1 MERDA
6 LESGAPSF
14 PSKLLSISRASVKIS
29 ATLCRLKSPFLFLLE
44 LGRAAGNTFGFL
56 NLSTALAIAVLAGLA
71 PAGAEGEM
79 TCGFDAC
86 DVVEH
91 CVSTPVRKLGNEPA
105 NSDLETVLFVLL
117 SAK

>member
-1 MERDA
+1 
-6 LESGAPSF
+6 
-14 PSKLLSISRASVKIS
+14 
-29 ATLCRLKSPFLFLLE
+29 LFLLE
-44 LGRAAGNTFGFL
+44 LGKTAGIAFGFL

-79 TCGFDAC
+79 TCGFDSC

-105 NSDLETVLFVLL
+105 NGDLEAALFVLL